1 MYRNF
6 YGLQEKP
13 FSKTPDPRFLFM
25 GRGHR
30 EAFARLQYAVEER
43 ETALLTGEIGCGK
56 TTLSRGLMDA
66 LGDAYQFCFIVNP
79 RMSATSLLRTIAR
92 TLGLDPVPTAKEDL
106 IAGLTGLLGERYDQG
121 ICPVVVIDE
130 AQVIPDREV
139 FEEIRLLTNFQLDDR
154 NLLSLVV
161 MGQPELAERLRHP
174 ALEPLRQRIG
184 IRFHLNPLDLEETQ
198 EYLDFRIVTAGG
210 SPGLFSPDAVVR
222 IHDYSAGVPR
232 RINAIATNALLA
244 GYGRDAAIIDLAV
257 VEEVTGEGV
266 V

>member
-1 MYRNF
+1 
-6 YGLQEKP
+6 
-13 FSKTPDPRFLFM
+13 
-25 GRGHR
+25 
-30 EAFARLQYAVEER
+30 
-43 ETALLTGEIGCGK
+43 
-56 TTLSRGLMDA
+56 
-66 LGDAYQFCFIVNP
+66 
-79 RMSATSLLRTIAR
+79 
-92 TLGLDPVPTAKEDL
+92 
-106 IAGLTGLLGERYDQG
+106 
-121 ICPVVVIDE
+121 
-130 AQVIPDREV
+130 
-139 FEEIRLLTNFQLDDR
+139 
-154 NLLSLVV
+154 
-161 MGQPELAERLRHP
+161 
-174 ALEPLRQRIG
+174 LEPLRQRIG